1 MTGNLTPATNKGASL
16 GASSLYWSNIYGTT
30 IYENGKTLSEIY
42 VKYSAAQSLNDTQKA
57 QARKNIGAGTITEI
71 KVNGTSKG
79 TSGSVNL
86 TNMVTLDE
94 LTDGLDTKANSS
106 HTHSISQITNLQ
118 STLNGKANASH
129 THTISQI
136 TNLQTTLN
144 NKQDKIEYPCSFS
157 GSNGN
162 YVKLIRAGTNNY
174 YVEIERGTVTYNGS
188 TTQYPEIKVTFPR
201 EFNDPPTVIVSFAPT
216 SNSTGTY
223 EALKVINVTST
234 GFTVITRM
242 SASISG
248 GYFRVNW
255 IAIYTV

>member
-1 MTGNLTPATNKGASL
+1 M
-16 GASSLYWSNIYGTT
+16 
-30 IYENGKTLSEIY
+30 
-42 VKYSAAQSLNDTQKA
+42 D
-57 QARKNIGAGTITEI
+57 
-71 KVNGTSKG
+71 
-79 TSGSVNL
+79 
-86 TNMVTLDE
+86 
-94 LTDGLDTKANSS
+94 
-106 HTHSISQITNLQ
+106 
-118 STLNGKANASH
+118 GKANASH

-136 TNLQTTLN
+136 NTLQDKLDGKANVRHGHSISEITNLQTALD
-144 NKQDKIEYPCSFS
+144 NKQNKIEYPCSFS

-174 YVEIERGTVTYNGS
+174 YVEIERGSVTYNGS
-188 TTQYPEIKVTFPR
+188 TTQYPEINVTFPH
-201 EFNDPPTVIVSFAPT
+201 EFNVTSANDKPTVIVSFAPT

-248 GYFRVNW
+248 GYFRINW